1 MSEDY
6 EVGYGKPPKNTRFN
20 KGQSGNPRGR
30 PKAAKNLKAEL
41 AEELQELIHLKEAGT
56 TLTVSKQRAM
66 LKSLTA
72 RAVQG
77 DTKAATLLANLI
89 LRLLDQDEGGD
100 EDTPLKDEDLAILER
115 YQRRILKGTKRE
127 DRDDHA

>member
-6 EVGYGKPPKNTRFN
+6 EVGYGKPPKHTQFK
-20 KGQSGNPRGR
+20 KGQTGNPRGR
-30 PKAAKNLKAEL
+30 PKGARNLKAEL
-41 AEELQELIHLKEAGT
+41 AEELQECIQLKEAGV

-89 LRLLDQDEGGD
+89 LRLLDQDDGA
-100 EDTPLKDEDLAILER
+100 EDVSPIKDEDLAILER
-115 YQRRILKGTKRE
+115 YQRRILKGTKTE
-127 DRDDHA
+127 ARDDHA